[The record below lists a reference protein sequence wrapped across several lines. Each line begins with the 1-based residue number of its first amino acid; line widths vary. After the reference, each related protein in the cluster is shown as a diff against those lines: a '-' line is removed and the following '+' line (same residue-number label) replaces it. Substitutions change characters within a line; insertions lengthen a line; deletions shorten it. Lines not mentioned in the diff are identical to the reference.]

1 MTKLME
7 KAIEALR
14 SLPEETQ
21 DAVAGSVLWKLE
33 DDRKWEQTT
42 EDHAAQVDK
51 LVAEVLEADRRGET
65 EPLDADGL

>member
-21 DAVAGSVLWKLE
+21 DAVAGSLLWQLE
-33 DDRKWEQTT
+33 DDRRWEQTT
-42 EDHAAQVDK
+42 ERYAEQVDK
-51 LVAEVLEADRRGET
+51 LVVDVLEADRRGET
-65 EPLDADGL
+65 EPLDPDRL